1 MNSTEDG
8 RAMADVTIK
17 VRTNGPYQVSGEVTI
32 VDMAGNKIA
41 PDGDG
46 DVFLCRCGQ
55 SGEKP
60 FCDGS
65 HKRLAWKDG
74 SEG

>member
-1 MNSTEDG
+1 MPE
-8 RAMADVTIK
+8 VTIE
-17 VRTNGPYQVSGEVTI
+17 VRTNGPYRVKGAVSI
-32 VDMAGNKIA
+32 VDMAGNAIPREK
-41 PDGDG
+41 DG

-65 HKRLAWKDG
+65 HKRCGWQDG
-74 SEG
+74 SAG